1 MPSPVCSSSW
11 PLLIDPVTTEPALI
25 WLSARAF
32 LLFVRRSVEVA
43 QLNNALN
50 QGGAVETQ
58 LEYAT
63 HVVLC
68 RDVTSLYANPNSPQ
82 LALTLASAFS

>member
-1 MPSPVCSSSW
+1 M
-11 PLLIDPVTTEPALI
+11 
-25 WLSARAF
+25 
-32 LLFVRRSVEVA
+32 A
-43 QLNNALN
+43 QLFNVLN

-68 RDVTSLYANPNSPQ
+68 RDVTSLYANLNPNPSPDPD
-82 LALTLASAFS
+82 LSSRNARGR

>member
-1 MPSPVCSSSW
+1 MPMVWMLAVGAGAVVPSPVCLSAW
-11 PLLIDPVTTEPALI
+11 PEPALRRR
-25 WLSARAF
+25 SARAF

-43 QLNNALN
+43 QLCNVLN
-50 QGGAVETQ
+50 QGGAVESQ

-68 RDVTSLYANPNSPQ
+68 RDVTSLYANLSLGP
-82 LALTLASAFS
+82 